1 MKDAVNLIAVGTF
14 SEGDVGSNCYHTKL
28 HSLILVL
35 NHLLDGVEDRVV
47 VDATAGVDTLSTS
60 LMVAYDLKVFIVEP
74 TLKSV
79 SVFRDYLQLAP
90 QWTNRVFVIGNKVH
104 DGSDLT
110 FLEETIGRERL
121 LGAVPFLPT
130 IRRIEQGSKDALD
143 GALNELQPLFDK
155 LDRKLLL
162 VGRDWTEYLSTLRTI
177 HAQNCQWWYNDFYG
191 CSLEEGLDSS
201 FSYQAITS
209 KAI

>member
-47 VDATAGVDTLSTS
+47 V
-60 LMVAYDLKVFIVEP
+60 VAYDLKVFIVEP